1 MFALIYDLVYFLQ
14 ERQEKCLIFTYIYH
28 FQDNEFVSYHF
39 PEGKQVG
46 FILQYHYELMD
57 LKSLLGFS

>member
-1 MFALIYDLVYFLQ
+1 MKADSSYRRGKRNAGFLP
-14 ERQEKCLIFTYIYH
+14 IFIS

-46 FILQYHYELMD
+46 VLLQYDYELTD